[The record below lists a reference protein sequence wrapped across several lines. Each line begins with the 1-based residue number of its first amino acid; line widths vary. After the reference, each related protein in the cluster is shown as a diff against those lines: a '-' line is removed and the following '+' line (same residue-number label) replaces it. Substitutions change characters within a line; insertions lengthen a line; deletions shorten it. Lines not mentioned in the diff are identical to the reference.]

1 MSNTRAQRSKELKAK
16 GARAGEAAED
26 AAENRAAER
35 AEDREEAAK
44 VKARTD
50 AKSKPEPVPF
60 NPPRVRILYPRWV
73 TASIPE
79 VGDTQIVVQSEAQEE
94 AVKAK
99 TATYRLTK
107 SAQGDSYEI
116 A

>member
-1 MSNTRAQRSKELKAK
+1 
-16 GARAGEAAED
+16 
-26 AAENRAAER
+26 
-35 AEDREEAAK
+35 
-44 VKARTD
+44 
-50 AKSKPEPVPF
+50 
-60 NPPRVRILYPRWV
+60 VRILYPRWV